1 MRFIQGQLSL
11 LFLNCMDLGLM
22 LLALAVA
29 IVMIYAP
36 AEQSSVTTYT
46 EDFMVTR
53 VKLSNAILCGVLLV
67 TWHFC
72 FKAYGLYH
80 SYRLRK
86 IDAVIGAAVKGVGL
100 CSLTLLVAAQLGGW
114 RTITLF
120 TVGVFYIVGLAFVGG
135 LRMTVYRVSHMLRR
149 RGLNTKTLLV
159 IGGGKRAEHLI
170 EVFGGTPELGYKII
184 GFLDSGHKFQIGRA
198 HV

>member
-1 MRFIQGQLSL
+1 
-11 LFLNCMDLGLM
+11 M

-36 AEQSSVTTYT
+36 AGQSSVDDYT

-53 VKLSNAILCGVLLV
+53 VKLSNAILCGVLLI

-86 IDAVIGAAVKGVGL
+86 IDAVIGAAVKGVGF
-100 CSLTLLVAAQLGGW
+100 CSLALLVAAQVGSW

-120 TVGVFYIVGLAFVGG
+120 TVVVFYIVALTFVSG
-135 LRMTVYRVSHMLRR
+135 LRMVVYRASTYCAV
-149 RGLNTKTLLV
+149 G
-159 IGGGKRAEHLI
+159 A
-170 EVFGGTPELGYKII
+170 
-184 GFLDSGHKFQIGRA
+184 
-198 HV
+198 